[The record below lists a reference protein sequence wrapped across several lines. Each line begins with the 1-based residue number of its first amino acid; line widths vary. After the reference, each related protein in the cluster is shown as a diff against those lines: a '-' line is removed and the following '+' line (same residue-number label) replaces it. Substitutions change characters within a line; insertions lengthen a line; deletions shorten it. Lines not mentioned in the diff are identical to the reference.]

1 MPAAAHS
8 GWHIASRVGAGIF
21 GAYLFTWG
29 FGALGVTSLLAAGLE
44 FHEATSLVSIVGFLV
59 YLAAFCFAF
68 ITARVARAWL
78 VLAGGGASM
87 TLAGW
92 WLSRSLA

>member
-1 MPAAAHS
+1 MPAAVHS
-8 GWHIASRVGAGIF
+8 GWHIVSRVGAGIF

-29 FGALGVTSLLAAGLE
+29 FGALAVAGLLAAGLG
-44 FHEATSLVSIVGFLV
+44 FHEALSLVSILGFLV

-68 ITARVARAWL
+68 IATRVARAWL
-78 VLAGGGASM
+78 VLGGGGALM

-92 WLSRSLA
+92 WLSRALG